1 MNQLLHVNN
10 ICISIS
16 IEILDSMEILI
27 MFIRNVQPAYILVA
41 SKHIEHTQVRD
52 KF

>member
-10 ICISIS
+10 ICISVS
-16 IEILDSMEILI
+16 SEILDSMEILI
-27 MFIRNVQPAYILVA
+27 MFIHNVQPAYILVA
-41 SKHIEHTQVRD
+41 SKQIEHTQVQD

>member
-27 MFIRNVQPAYILVA
+27 MFIHNVQPAYTLVA